1 MQLKSGYAK
10 NHESS
15 TELWKSTGLQ
25 YKIHTAFYGLQ
36 DPLLLWPL
44 PNTPHHITQHW
55 LLSPGKLNSDG
66 TRQPVS
72 CLPAIVSAPWQNAW
86 HITDVLRFS
95 REVEPI
101 RYIYRERERKKEII
115 RHWLTWLLRLESS
128 KSTELIYP
136 SLSQKAGSCCRT
148 RKSQCP
154 STKAASGRRI
164 LSQ

>member
-15 TELWKSTGLQ
+15 IELWKSTGLQ

-72 CLPAIVSAPWQNAW
+72 CLPAIVSAP
-86 HITDVLRFS
+86 
-95 REVEPI
+95 
-101 RYIYRERERKKEII
+101 
-115 RHWLTWLLRLESS
+115 
-128 KSTELIYP
+128 
-136 SLSQKAGSCCRT
+136 
-148 RKSQCP
+148 
-154 STKAASGRRI
+154 
-164 LSQ
+164 